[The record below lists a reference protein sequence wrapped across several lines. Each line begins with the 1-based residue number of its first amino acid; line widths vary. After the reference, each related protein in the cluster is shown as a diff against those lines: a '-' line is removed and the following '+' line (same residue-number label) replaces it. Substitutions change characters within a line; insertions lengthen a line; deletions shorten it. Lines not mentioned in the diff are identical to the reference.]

1 MQNLQ
6 VRKTPRTE
14 DTYKDPKRIGTSSVV
29 DTNTV
34 LWVCEEDE
42 KVEVKSERRRRRAR
56 LISSLAAKYKYLST
70 NVR

>member
-14 DTYKDPKRIGTSSVV
+14 DTYKDPKRIGMSSVV
-29 DTNTV
+29 DTNMV
-34 LWVCEEDE
+34 LRVCEEDQRW
-42 KVEVKSERRRRRAR
+42 KSKGERRKRRAR
-56 LISSLAAKYKYLST
+56 LISSLATKYLST